1 MDYKF
6 KIQKA
11 TAQLT
16 MDHPFVSAILLKHP
30 IKERKDIPTLAVDGR
45 GQIYYNPK
53 FIDKLS
59 VPQVVWGLAHEVF
72 HRIGQ
77 HALRRGHR
85 PMKPWN
91 YAGDAWIND
100 VLDEAKIGTRIEG
113 CVNMPG
119 SKDDTVEN
127 IYDKLPKDGGG
138 DGGKGEGEGEGEGD
152 GEGEGEGEG
161 GGDGGGNGQPEDND
175 GIGDDILN
183 ENMPVDE
190 AERKQLEAE
199 MKIEVAEAAQIAKAR
214 GKLPGVLAKI
224 AEQIIDVKTPWYDI
238 LERYMVGMTKNEY
251 SWRRPNR
258 KFAASDIY
266 LPSLDNVP
274 KMGKVLCQVDIS
286 GSVSQEE
293 IKHYGGHIARIVEM
307 CRPEEVDVIYT
318 DTHVQKHEHF
328 ECGEEVHIGYY
339 SGGGTDMCEGY
350 RWAEREGMNDV
361 DVFITLTDGYTGFP
375 DKVDVPSIWVISSE
389 IKAPDH
395 AGETIHFEMEKA

>member
-30 IKERKDIPTLAVDGR
+30 IKERHDIPTLAVDGR

-53 FIDKLS
+53 FIDTLS
-59 VPQVVWGLAHEVF
+59 VPQVVWGLAHETF

-77 HALRRGHR
+77 HATRKGHR
-85 PMKPWN
+85 KHKPWN

-100 VLDEAKIGTRIEG
+100 VLDEAKIGTRIEN

-127 IYDKLPKDGGG
+127 IYDKLPKDGGEGGKKG
-138 DGGKGEGEGEGEGD
+138 DGPPEPGS
-152 GEGEGEGEG
+152 
-161 GGDGGGNGQPEDND
+161 GNGQPEDND

-183 ENMPVDE
+183 ENMPQDE

-199 MKIEVAEAAQIAKAR
+199 MKVEVAEAAQIAKAR
-214 GKLPGVLAKI
+214 GRLPGILAKI

-238 LERYMVGMTKNEY
+238 LERYMVGMTKNEC

-266 LPSLDNVP
+266 LPSLDNQP
-274 KMGKVLCQVDIS
+274 MMGKVVCQVDIS
-286 GSVSQEE
+286 GSVSMPE
-293 IKHYGGHIARIVEM
+293 IHHYGGHIKRIVEM
-307 CRPEEVDVIYT
+307 CRPEEVHVIYT
-318 DTHVQKHEHF
+318 DTEVQKHEVF
-328 ECGEEVHIGYY
+328 EQGEEVHINYH
-339 SGGGTDMCEGY
+339 SGGGTDMTAGY
-350 RWAEREGMNDV
+350 RWLEKEGIEP
-361 DVFITLTDGYTGFP
+361 DVFITLTDGYTGWP
-375 DKVDVPSIWVISSE
+375 DKVDVPSIWVISSD

-395 AGETIHFEMEKA
+395 AGETIHFEMEK